1 MRFQVRRIAAAA
13 VALVAT
19 LAVLFGMQR
28 WLFQTQTSVPLQQQ
42 LERVPGVRKVTLDFS
57 TSPGV
62 VHVTLGRVSDIET
75 TYADLATHVQA
86 LASGA
91 SMDVAGTPD
100 RLIAAA
106 AQDLSFSIA
115 QGLATGQ
122 FVAMR
127 SQVLSEAKRDH
138 VVARIYINQQNVYL
152 ALYDQAH
159 AAYFIYPREAK

>member
-13 VALVAT
+13 VALLAT

-42 LERVPGVRKVTLDFS
+42 LERVPGVKNVRLDF
-57 TSPGV
+57 TASPGV
-62 VHVTLGRVSDIET
+62 VHVTLGRVSDIES
-75 TYADLATHVQA
+75 TYTDLASHVQA

-91 SMDVAGTPD
+91 TIEIAGSSD
-100 RLIAAA
+100 QRISAA

-127 SQVLSEAKRDH
+127 SQVLSEAKLDH
-138 VVARIYINQQNVYL
+138 VVARVYIDQQNVYL
-152 ALYDQAH
+152 ALYDQGH
-159 AAYFIYPREAK
+159 SAYFIYPREAK